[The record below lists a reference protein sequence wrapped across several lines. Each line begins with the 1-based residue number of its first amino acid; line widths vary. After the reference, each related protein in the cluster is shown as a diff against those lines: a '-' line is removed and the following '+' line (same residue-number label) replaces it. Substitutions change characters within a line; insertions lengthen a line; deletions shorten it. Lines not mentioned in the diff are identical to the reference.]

1 MSYSFRVKLK
11 RKLKKKKKFFS
22 RITCSYITREFLR
35 EFLFFNLTP
44 IKHVYTLTRAKSLV
58 VRRVYTTRAV
68 KVQIKDFFLTGE

>member
-11 RKLKKKKKFFS
+11 RKLKKKKVFS

-68 KVQIKDFFLTGE
+68 KVQKKRFFFN